1 MEEEDP
7 RLLWFLTACQGTE
20 ISFYSGICLVIII
33 NISFFQLNTA
43 SQDGSTQTQGTQ
55 QSNRY
60 QRLVKRMTRF
70 WVNTG
75 PEKTATLVQA
85 VLVKMGYTVRAHCKG
100 VVSREIISSYEMKI
114 AGSN

>member
-1 MEEEDP
+1 
-7 RLLWFLTACQGTE
+7 
-20 ISFYSGICLVIII
+20 
-33 NISFFQLNTA
+33 
-43 SQDGSTQTQGTQ
+43 
-55 QSNRY
+55 
-60 QRLVKRMTRF
+60 MTRF